1 MTGHCSL
8 KPGITC
14 AGTPELADE
23 GRCLGCP
30 AGCARTRPTAL
41 GDLPLNA
48 PLAAL
53 RRQLRERLAE
63 AEKVSKNRPKVKTSS
78 KDLVKGKSKH
88 FFEASG
94 SEQSKHFG
102 VKSGVKPLYFAG
114 VVE

>member
-1 MTGHCSL
+1 MKCPL

-14 AGTPELADE
+14 AATASEVDGTPCPGCTA
-23 GRCLGCP
+23 GR
-30 AGCARTRPTAL
+30 ARTRSAAP

-48 PLAAL
+48 PLDAL